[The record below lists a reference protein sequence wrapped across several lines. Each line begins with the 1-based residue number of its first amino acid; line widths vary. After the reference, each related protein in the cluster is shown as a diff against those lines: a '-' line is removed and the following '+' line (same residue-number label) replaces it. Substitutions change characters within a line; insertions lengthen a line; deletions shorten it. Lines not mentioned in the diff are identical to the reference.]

1 MSYHTYNISIVA
13 GNSLR
18 FLSVCA
24 ISILAAIADVKEA
37 YADGV
42 EIVSI
47 SQE

>member
-13 GNSLR
+13 RDSLR

-24 ISILAAIADVKEA
+24 ISIQAAVADVKEA